1 MLEQNQ
7 KKGISLAVLIPLIWL
22 LRAASRGV
30 TYWLSPDMGA
40 GMDAAEVDYLKGS
53 PIDRNFFIV
62 LEVLAMA
69 VLIFRRMDLREFVRR
84 NRFLLLLYLFMGLSV
99 IWSGF
104 PEVSFKRW
112 VRTVG
117 DLLMVM
123 VLVSE
128 INFTSAIVRV
138 LRVWSYVLVPLS
150 VLFVKYYRHLGVS
163 YDHTGVFEMWIGVT
177 THKNSLGQLVCVS
190 AFFFAWLF
198 FSRAFRMR
206 LFDIP
211 VMALAVWLLNGSKTA
226 TSRTSLVVFLVGT
239 GLLLLVKLAKTNVKA
254 IRGVVWVLVLGFLL
268 GNVLTQHFAAMDLVP
283 CIVQS
288 TGGDPTFTG
297 RTFLWDELLKIG
309 QNRWLAG
316 AGYGGFWIGSLGHQ
330 LWETFSWRPGQ
341 AHNGYIDVYIDLGI
355 IGLILLALTGISTFR
370 NIVRS
375 IAFDS
380 DWGRFRLVALLMIII
395 YNYTE
400 SSFVKPTSLLWIV
413 FLLISVQVPE
423 DLPDAAGKRDILIRG
438 EDEDEKYGESD
449 ELITVSSEEEDS

>member
-226 TSRTSLVVFLVGT
+226 TT
-239 GLLLLVKLAKTNVKA
+239 
-254 IRGVVWVLVLGFLL
+254 
-268 GNVLTQHFAAMDLVP
+268 
-283 CIVQS
+283 
-288 TGGDPTFTG
+288 
-297 RTFLWDELLKIG
+297 
-309 QNRWLAG
+309 
-316 AGYGGFWIGSLGHQ
+316 
-330 LWETFSWRPGQ
+330 
-341 AHNGYIDVYIDLGI
+341 AH
-355 IGLILLALTGISTFR
+355 
-370 NIVRS
+370 
-375 IAFDS
+375 
-380 DWGRFRLVALLMIII
+380 RL
-395 YNYTE
+395 
-400 SSFVKPTSLLWIV
+400 
-413 FLLISVQVPE
+413 
-423 DLPDAAGKRDILIRG
+423 
-438 EDEDEKYGESD
+438 
-449 ELITVSSEEEDS
+449 